1 MGKRMNFI
9 ETPIVGA
16 YVIELECFEDERGIF
31 TRTFCQKEFEAI
43 SFHKQIVQINH
54 SLTIQKGTIRGLH
67 YQLPPA
73 CETKIVRCIQGKV
86 FDVMVDLRKNS
97 TTFMQ
102 WYGVELS
109 KDNQRMAFIPD
120 GFAHGFQTLT
130 GNSELIYLSSEFYNL
145 KFERGLRFSDPA
157 LAIEWPLPVT
167 VISKKDKKHPFINH
181 DFKGI

>member
-1 MGKRMNFI
+1 MNFI
-9 ETPIVGA
+9 ETPIAGA
-16 YVIELECFEDERGIF
+16 YVIDLECFEDERGIF
-31 TRTFCQKEFEAI
+31 TRTFCQKEFEAVG
-43 SFHKQIVQINH
+43 FHKQIVQINH
-54 SLTIQKGTIRGLH
+54 SATIQKGTIRGIH

-97 TTFMQ
+97 ATFMQ

-120 GFAHGFQTLT
+120 GFAHGFQALT

-145 KFERGLRFSDPA
+145 EYERGLRFNDPA

-167 VISKKDKKHPFINH
+167 VISTKDKKHPFIDHN
-181 DFKGI
+181 FKGVQR